1 MNGHG
6 TLALPS
12 RRVLTCGQLHLSHP
26 RLSLRTSLGD
36 RAVSPGTPGPIGTHV
51 VRDRRVSPNPVSR
64 LAATCDEVG
73 EQARSV
79 NLLGIRSRG
88 GVNGVTRW
96 LTVKIHRG

>member
-1 MNGHG
+1 M
-6 TLALPS
+6 
-12 RRVLTCGQLHLSHP
+12 
-26 RLSLRTSLGD
+26 
-36 RAVSPGTPGPIGTHV
+36 

-64 LAATCDEVG
+64 SAATFDEVG

-88 GVNGVTRW
+88 GVNGATRW